1 MFINRIDRKVD
12 EVDYVNDVNTRTR
25 LGLQLT
31 VEKAIVDGT
40 VIRTRR
46 RLSISPTAG
55 PFLRSFYQHVDVI
68 GASILLALILRSVK

>member
-12 EVDYVNDVNTRTR
+12 EVDFTNDVSTKEL
-25 LGLQLT
+25 LGVQLM
-31 VEKAIVDGT
+31 VEKAIVDGA

-46 RLSISPTAG
+46 RLSISPNAG
-55 PFLRSFYQHVDVI
+55 PFARSFYQHIDVI